1 LASGTGHEQA
11 WLKGRGLSWLATE
24 PQMSS
29 IETEARKLLLKRRES
44 LCREPPEALFAD
56 PAASWRDWES
66 PFGTTSEV
74 TRRELDEIEAAL
86 RRIDEG
92 SYGRCEACGG
102 PMGMQRIR
110 AIPEARF
117 CLSCSGQREDV
128 D

>member
-1 LASGTGHEQA
+1 MKRPDS
-11 WLKGRGLSWLATE
+11 KGRGLIRLATE

-44 LCREPPEALFAD
+44 LCREPPDALFAD
-56 PAASWRDWES
+56 PSASWRDWES
-66 PFGTTSEV
+66 QSGTTPEL

-92 SYGRCEACGG
+92 NYGRCEACGG
-102 PMGMQRIR
+102 PMGLQRIR

-128 D
+128 E